1 MKDKLIG
8 LVILVVLC
16 VSDVYVIA
24 HGEAGLSAGV
34 FISGPSFAF
43 VAGFGGGLTYMRKNK
58 YKDNELVT
66 VLKNNL
72 ILGGWIGFIVGMI
85 MVLSGSVGTDSFGP
99 GMSAATV
106 TILYGYISGYLT
118 EALLENK

>member
-24 HGEAGLSAGV
+24 HGEAGISLLNFVSLSAFV
-34 FISGPSFAF
+34 F
-43 VAGFGGGLTYMRKNK
+43 VAGCGGGLTYMRKNK
-58 YKDNELVT
+58 YKGNELVT
-66 VLKNNL
+66 ILKNNL

-85 MVLSGSVGTDSFGP
+85 LNLASSD
-99 GMSAATV
+99 GMNSIGAGVAAAAV
-106 TILYGYISGYLT
+106 TILYGYTSGYLI
-118 EALLENK
+118 EAVLEK

>member
-8 LVILVVLC
+8 LVVIVVTCVGSIILATSL
-16 VSDVYVIA
+16 
-24 HGEAGLSAGV
+24 AGLSVGV

-58 YKDNELVT
+58 YKGNELIT
-66 VLKNNL
+66 LLKNNL

-106 TILYGYISGYLT
+106 TILYGYIGGYLI
-118 EALLENK
+118 EAGLEK

>member
-16 VSDVYVIA
+16 VGVVFLA
-24 HGEAGLSAGV
+24 TGEAEVSPLGFVSL
-34 FISGPSFAF
+34 PSFVF

-58 YKDNELVT
+58 YKDNELIT
-66 VLKNNL
+66 ILKNNL

>member
-16 VSDVYVIA
+16 VGVVFLATS
-24 HGEAGLSAGV
+24 EAGLSAGV

-58 YKDNELVT
+58 YKGNELVT
-66 VLKNNL
+66 LLKNNL
-72 ILGGWIGFIVGMI
+72 IRGGWMGFIVGMI
-85 MVLSGSVGTDSFGP
+85 LNLASSDGMNSIGP
-99 GMSAATV
+99 GMAAAAV
-106 TILYGYISGYLT
+106 TILYGYTSGYLT
-118 EALLENK
+118 EALLEK

>member
-8 LVILVVLC
+8 LVVIGVTCVGSIILATSL
-16 VSDVYVIA
+16 
-24 HGEAGLSAGV
+24 AGLSAGV

-58 YKDNELVT
+58 YKGNELVT
-66 VLKNNL
+66 ILKNNL

-85 MVLSGSVGTDSFGP
+85 LVLASSDGMDSIGP
-99 GMSAATV
+99 GMAAATV
-106 TILYGYISGYLT
+106 TILYGYTSGYLI
-118 EALLENK
+118 EAGLEK

>member
-16 VSDVYVIA
+16 VGVVVYVT
-24 HGEAGLSAGV
+24 GEAETSVLGFVSLSAFV
-34 FISGPSFAF
+34 F

-58 YKDNELVT
+58 YNGNELVKIW
-66 VLKNNL
+66 KNNQ

-85 MVLSGSVGTDSFGP
+85 IILADSVGTDSFGP
-99 GMSAATV
+99 GMAAATV
-106 TILYGYISGYLT
+106 TPLYGYIGGYLT
-118 EALLENK
+118 EALLEI

>member
-16 VSDVYVIA
+16 VGVVFLAI
-24 HGEAGLSAGV
+24 GEAEVSPLGFVSL
-34 FISGPSFAF
+34 PSFVF

-58 YKDNELVT
+58 YKDNELIT
-66 VLKNNL
+66 ILKNNL

-106 TILYGYISGYLT
+106 TILYGYIGGYLI
-118 EALLENK
+118 EAGLEK